1 MSLDRDPHRS
11 PQTLL
16 EVRNLHT
23 WFRADGE
30 TVRAVD
36 GVSFH
41 IDAGETFC
49 LVGESGS
56 GKSVSALSVIGLLP
70 ADLTERCDGEI
81 LFRLDPQAGAAPR
94 DLLRLPEE
102 ELMQV
107 RGGHIAMIFQ
117 EPMTSLNPVFTV
129 GDQIVEAI
137 RLARPGVGYEEA
149 QRQAIEALAEVRIEH
164 PELRV
169 DEYPHRLSG
178 GQRQRVMIAMAIAC
192 RPELLIADEPTTAL
206 DVTVQAEILDLMQ
219 ELKRRRG
226 MSLFFITHDFG
237 VVAQIADRVAVMR
250 EGRIVE
256 TGSLEDVL
264 ERPAHEYTRQ
274 LLAAVPENL
283 ARTSR
288 RHSAGSA
295 KAPGIAGV
303 PPASGP
309 QAHNVRGGPVAHDGS
324 CGRDA
329 RDPGKTTRPQE
340 NRAFQG
346 MTASLPG
353 LVRLEGLEVH
363 FPIRQGVLKR
373 TVGHVR
379 AVDGVDLRI
388 ERGQILALVGESG
401 CGKTTLGRAVLRL
414 VEPTAGQVHF
424 DGRELT
430 GLGRRDMRPM
440 RRRLQFVFQD
450 PASSLNPRLTVA
462 TALTEPMAAH
472 GIGDNLEERLE
483 TAARTLDEVQLAR
496 EHLWRYPHEL
506 SGGQRQRIGIARAL
520 CLRPDF
526 VVCDEVTSALDV
538 SVQAEVLQLLL
549 DLRRERALTLLFITH
564 DIGVVEYLSDTTAV
578 MHEGRSR
585 AGSDTALQR
594 AGAPLHPPE
603 RRCRV
608 CRRRRTGGCDCHL
621 LPVHDCG
628 RRRGCDSKNR
638 TPTPAGSSAADTA
651 ADALATNQ
659 DPRPA
664 RRAAVWIA
672 GGREVPGDGDRV
684 AGGQAI
690 SYLFTI
696 ADADADAIRRT
707 AEPTSTIWTGTWWC
721 ASRTNSSSTCSRPP
735 AGSSTRR
742 RGT

>member
-1 MSLDRDPHRS
+1 MSPPPRQNA
-11 PQTLL
+11 QTLL

-36 GVSFH
+36 GASFH
-41 IDAGETFC
+41 IETGETFC

-56 GKSVSALSVIGLLP
+56 GKSVSALSIIGLLP
-70 ADLTERCDGEI
+70 ADLTERCDGEV
-81 LFRLDPQAGAAPR
+81 LFRLDPRAGAPPR
-94 DLLRLPEE
+94 DLLRLPED

-137 RLARPGVGYEEA
+137 GLARPHLSYEEA
-149 QRQAIEALAEVRIEH
+149 RRRAIEALAEVRIER

-192 RPELLIADEPTTAL
+192 RPGLLIADEPTTAL
-206 DVTVQAEILDLMQ
+206 DVTVQAEILSLMQ
-219 ELKRRRG
+219 DLKRRRG

-256 TGSLEDVL
+256 TGTLEQVL
-264 ERPAHEYTRQ
+264 QHPAHEYTRQ

-288 RHSAGSA
+288 RQPAVGTAPRPPAAAAGSSEA
-295 KAPGIAGV
+295 APSLLVDRVRDDGIA
-303 PPASGP
+303 SGS
-309 QAHNVRGGPVAHDGS
+309 ANVLGARAPRPHGQSWVYGPL
-324 CGRDA
+324 RA
-329 RDPGKTTRPQE
+329 RRP
-340 NRAFQG
+340 RFQG
-346 MTASLPG
+346 TGPRPLSGSSVDSPGTSLVSPPRSG
-353 LVRLEGLEVH
+353 TDTSSADSRPAARPRELVRLEGLKVH

-388 ERGQILALVGESG
+388 HRGQILALVGESG
-401 CGKTTLGRAVLRL
+401 CGKTTLARAVLRL
-414 VEPTAGQVHF
+414 VEPTGGQVYF
-424 DGRELT
+424 DGREIT
-430 GLGRRDMRPM
+430 GLTRREMRPM

-462 TALTEPMAAH
+462 TALTEPMAIH
-472 GIGDNLEERLE
+472 GIGASPEERLE
-483 TAARTLDEVQLAR
+483 MAAQTLVEVQITR

-506 SGGQRQRIGIARAL
+506 SGGQRQRIGIARAM

-526 VVCDEVTSALDV
+526 VVCDEITSALDV
-538 SVQAEVLQLLL
+538 SVQAEVLRMLLY
-549 DLRRERALTLLFITH
+549 LRHERALTLLFITH

-578 MHEGRSR
+578 MR
-585 AGSDTALQR
+585 AGKIVELGPTMR
-594 AGAPLHPPE
+594 VCGAPEHPYT
-603 RRCRV
+603 RRLIAAVPRLPGAEA
-608 CRRRRTGGCDCHL
+608 RARTSR
-621 LPVHDCG
+621 PVH
-628 RRRGCDSKNR
+628 SEE
-638 TPTPAGSSAADTA
+638 
-651 ADALATNQ
+651 ADATTH
-659 DPRPA
+659 P
-664 RRAAVWIA
+664 
-672 GGREVPGDGDRV
+672 
-684 AGGQAI
+684 
-690 SYLFTI
+690 
-696 ADADADAIRRT
+696 
-707 AEPTSTIWTGTWWC
+707 C
-721 ASRTNSSSTCSRPP
+721 
-735 AGSSTRR
+735 
-742 RGT
+742 

>member
-1 MSLDRDPHRS
+1 MWRLSRELGRPARAPKVLRKNAWLNHKDDGASMSSGPTRS
-11 PQTLL
+11 PETLL
-16 EVRNLHT
+16 EVRNLRA

-36 GVSFH
+36 GASFH
-41 IDAGETFC
+41 IEAGETFC

-70 ADLTERCDGEI
+70 VDLTERCDGEI
-81 LFRLDPQAGAAPR
+81 LFRLDARAGAAPR

-129 GDQIVEAI
+129 GDQVVEAI

-149 QRQAIEALAEVRIEH
+149 RRRAIEALAEVRIEH

-206 DVTVQAEILDLMQ
+206 DVTVQAEILGLMQ

-256 TGSLEDVL
+256 TGTLEDVL
-264 ERPAHEYTRQ
+264 ERPAHAYTRQ

-283 ARTSR
+283 AGTSR
-288 RHSAGSA
+288 RHGAA
-295 KAPGIAGV
+295 QNRLPEAP
-303 PPASGP
+303 PTPAATETP
-309 QAHNVRGGPVAHDGS
+309 RAGGPVGNTGVPGS
-324 CGRDA
+324 AGVSPAADRRSAIVDA
-329 RDPGKTTRPQE
+329 GEKP
-340 NRAFQG
+340 A
-346 MTASLPG
+346 LPG
-353 LVRLEGLEVH
+353 TAISEALIRLEGLEVH

-388 ERGQILALVGESG
+388 RRGQILALVGESG

-414 VEPTAGQVHF
+414 VEPTAGRVRF
-424 DGRELT
+424 DGRDIT

-462 TALTEPMAAH
+462 TTLTEPMAAH
-472 GIGDNLEERLE
+472 GIGESEEDRLE
-483 TAARTLDEVQLAR
+483 TAAQTLVEVQLDR

-578 MHEGRSR
+578 MHEGRIVEL
-585 AGSDTALQR
+585 GPTA
-594 AGAPLHPPE
+594 
-603 RRCRV
+603 RV
-608 CRRRRTGGCDCHL
+608 CAAPEHPYTRRLIAAVPR
-621 LPVHDCG
+621 LPH
-628 RRRGCDSKNR
+628 S
-638 TPTPAGSSAADTA
+638 TA
-651 ADALATNQ
+651 AGLQ
-659 DPRPA
+659 
-664 RRAAVWIA
+664 
-672 GGREVPGDGDRV
+672 GR
-684 AGGQAI
+684 
-690 SYLFTI
+690 
-696 ADADADAIRRT
+696 
-707 AEPTSTIWTGTWWC
+707 
-721 ASRTNSSSTCSRPP
+721 
-735 AGSSTRR
+735 
-742 RGT
+742 